1 MSDPITE
8 ELFRN
13 AISAIGDE
21 MVLTIYRTAYS
32 GVLKNIMDYSAAI
45 CDAQGRLVA
54 QGLSL
59 PGHLCS
65 IPVALQ
71 AVLAHFGD
79 DVHPG
84 DIFINN
90 DPYDGGMHLPDIF
103 IFKPLFADGSPIAYA
118 ATICHHTDVGGRVP
132 GSNASDSLEIYAEG
146 LRIPPLKLYEKGQ
159 PNATLFRMIERNVRL
174 PGRVFGDIRSQ
185 LAACEIAAR
194 GMTDLVNRYGADDVS
209 TLMVAMMD
217 YSERLT
223 RQCLLELPD
232 GEATFT
238 DWIDD
243 DQIDVGMPIPLVCTI
258 RKHGDTMEVDWTG
271 SAPQV
276 KGSINNTLSYT
287 AAMSFTAVKSVLSV
301 NMPNNDGVFRP
312 IKIIAPAGTI
322 THGKLPAACAARGL
336 TGFRGVDCAFGALA
350 QLYPDKV
357 FAASDGGNTGL
368 TIGGYDK
375 DLNPF
380 IYVDFI
386 SGSWGGRP
394 WADGLDGNTCMFANM
409 ASFSVEVIEAENPL
423 EVLDYEF
430 VPDTG
435 GAGRYRGGMAQRKT
449 WRMLA
454 DEGILQVR
462 ADRQTHRPYG
472 LQGGGPGAPGLNVMD
487 PGLPAEAKLH
497 AKITMN
503 LTRGEIFRHELP
515 GAGGWGPALDRDLD
529 LVARDLRDGLV
540 TLEAAARDYGVV
552 AAGDPPVID
561 VAATEVLR
569 ARLRSERK
577 PLAGRRVGTRGM
589 TLRIGVDIG
598 GTFTDLVAISSRRGR
613 HDAQDRVH
621 PARLRRGHHR
631 RAAFAARGSAGRGQ
645 RRSARDDGGIEH
657 RAGGEGCEDSADHH
671 SGFSRHPGDP
681 RPAHAGAVRHRL
693 DQAAR
698 TGGTSFASGSDRKDA
713 PGRIGGCSAGCGEPG
728 SGDRHVACGE
738 RRQRRDLPA
747 AQLCQSG
754 A

>member
-1 MSDPITE
+1 MHDPITE

-13 AISAIGDE
+13 AISAVGDE

-32 GVLKNIMDYSAAI
+32 GVLKNIMDYSAAL
-45 CDAQGRLVA
+45 CDADGRLVA

-65 IPVALQ
+65 IPVSLR
-71 AVLAHFGD
+71 AVLATFGD

-103 IFKPLFADGSPIAYA
+103 IFRPLFAEGDADSAARGARQRPIAYA

-132 GSNASDSLEIYAEG
+132 GSNASDSTEIYAEG
-146 LRIPPLKLYEKGQ
+146 LRIPPLKLYARGEPTK
-159 PNATLFRMIERNVRL
+159 TLVRMIERNVRL
-174 PGRVFGDIRSQ
+174 PNRVFGDLRSQ

-194 GMTDLVNRYGADDVS
+194 GMADLVSRHGADGVRE
-209 TLMVAMMD
+209 LMTAAMD

-223 RQCLLELPD
+223 RHCLMELPD

-243 DQIDVGMPIPLVCTI
+243 DQIDVGVPIPLVCTI
-258 RKHGDTMEVDWTG
+258 RKRGDTMEVDWTG

-276 KGSINNTLSYT
+276 KGAINNTWSYT
-287 AAMSFTAVKSVLSV
+287 AAMSFTAVKSVLSI

-312 IKIIAPAGTI
+312 IKVIAPEGTI
-322 THGKLPAACAARGL
+322 TNGKLPAACAARGL
-336 TGFRGVDCAFGALA
+336 TGFRGADCAFGALA
-350 QLYPDKV
+350 KLYPDRV

-375 DLNPF
+375 ELHPF

-386 SGSWGGRP
+386 SGAWGGRP

-435 GAGRYRGGMAQRKT
+435 GAGKFRGGMSQRKT

-472 LQGGGPGAPGLNVMD
+472 LQGGGPGEFGLNMLD
-487 PGLPAEAKLH
+487 PGAPTQEKLH
-497 AKITMN
+497 AKLTMT
-503 LTRGEIFRHELP
+503 LRKGQVFRHELP
-515 GAGGWGPALDRDLD
+515 GAGGWGNALDRDLD

-540 TLEAAARDYGVV
+540 TIEGAARDYGVV
-552 AAGDPPVID
+552 ATGDPPVID
-561 VAATEVLR
+561 QAATQALR
-569 ARLRSERK
+569 ANLRATRA
-577 PLAGRRVGTRGM
+577 PLP
-589 TLRIGVDIG
+589 D
-598 GTFTDLVAISSRRGR
+598 VAWE
-613 HDAQDRVH
+613 
-621 PARLRRGHHR
+621 PAYLG
-631 RAAFAARGSAGRGQ
+631 AAS
-645 RRSARDDGGIEH
+645 
-657 RAGGEGCEDSADHH
+657 
-671 SGFSRHPGDP
+671 
-681 RPAHAGAVRHRL
+681 
-693 DQAAR
+693 
-698 TGGTSFASGSDRKDA
+698 
-713 PGRIGGCSAGCGEPG
+713 
-728 SGDRHVACGE
+728 
-738 RRQRRDLPA
+738 
-747 AQLCQSG
+747 
-754 A
+754 

>member
-1 MSDPITE
+1 MPDPITE

-13 AISAIGDE
+13 AISAVGDE

-32 GVLKNIMDYSAAI
+32 GVLKNIMDFSAAV
-45 CDAQGRLVA
+45 CDAEGRLVA

-65 IPVALQ
+65 IPVALR
-71 AVLAHFGD
+71 AVLKHFKD
-79 DVHPG
+79 DIAEG

-103 IFKPLFADGSPIAYA
+103 IFRPLFADGTVIAYA

-132 GSNASDSLEIYAEG
+132 GSNASDSTEIYAEG
-146 LRIPPLKLYEKGQ
+146 LRIPPLKLYDKGRA
-159 PNATLFRMIERNVRL
+159 NTTLFRMIERNVRM

-194 GMTDLVNRYGADDVS
+194 GMADLVARYGAGEVQR
-209 TLMVAMMD
+209 LMIAMMD

-223 RQCLLELPD
+223 RHCLSELPD

-243 DQIDVGMPIPLVCTI
+243 DQIDMGVPIKLVCTV

-276 KGSINNTLSYT
+276 KGAINNTLSYT
-287 AAMSFTAVKSVLSV
+287 LAMSFTAVKSVLSI

-312 IKIIAPAGTI
+312 IKVIAPPGTI
-322 THGKLPAACAARGL
+322 TNGKLPAACAARGL

-350 QLYPDKV
+350 QLYPDRV
-357 FAASDGGNTGL
+357 MAASDGGNTGL

-375 DLNPF
+375 ELNPF

-386 SGSWGGRP
+386 SGAWGGRP

-435 GAGRYRGGMAQRKT
+435 GAGKFRGGMSQRKT

-472 LQGGGPGAPGLNVMD
+472 LQGGGPGAYGRNILD
-487 PGLPAEAKLH
+487 PGLPTEAALH
-497 AKITMN
+497 AKLTMT
-503 LTRGEIFRHELP
+503 LRRGQVFRHDLP
-515 GAGGWGPALDRDLD
+515 GAGGHGDALSRDLAM
-529 LVARDLRDGLV
+529 VARDLRDGLV
-540 TLEAAARDYGVV
+540 TIPRAAIDYGVI
-552 AAGDPPVID
+552 ARGDPPEID
-561 VAATEVLR
+561 VAATEALRSKLR
-569 ARLRSERK
+569 ASRK
-577 PLAGRRVGTRGM
+577 PLPA
-589 TLRIGVDIG
+589 
-598 GTFTDLVAISSRRGR
+598 VAW
-613 HDAQDRVH
+613 
-621 PARLRRGHHR
+621 
-631 RAAFAARGSAGRGQ
+631 
-645 RRSARDDGGIEH
+645 E
-657 RAGGEGCEDSADHH
+657 
-671 SGFSRHPGDP
+671 
-681 RPAHAGAVRHRL
+681 
-693 DQAAR
+693 
-698 TGGTSFASGSDRKDA
+698 
-713 PGRIGGCSAGCGEPG
+713 
-728 SGDRHVACGE
+728 
-738 RRQRRDLPA
+738 PA
-747 AQLCQSG
+747 A
-754 A
+754 

>member
-1 MSDPITE
+1 MPHQPTMNAATSPLASGATMDPITQ

-13 AISAIGDE
+13 AIAAIGDE

-45 CDAQGRLVA
+45 CDANGLLVA

-71 AVLAHFGD
+71 AVLKHFGND
-79 DVHPG
+79 IADG

-103 IFKPLFADGSPIAYA
+103 IFKPLFADGHVMAYA

-132 GSNASDSLEIYAEG
+132 GSNASDSTEIYAEG
-146 LRIPPLKLYEKGQ
+146 LRIPPLKLYERGR
-159 PNATLFRMIERNVRL
+159 PNTTLFRMIERNVRV

-194 GMTDLVNRYGADDVS
+194 GMTDLVTRYGADGVRS
-209 TLMVAMMD
+209 LMVAMMD

-223 RQCLLELPD
+223 RHCLAELPD

-243 DQIDVGMPIPLVCTI
+243 DQIDSGVPIKLVCTV
-258 RKHGDTMEVDWTG
+258 RKRGDTMEVDWTG

-276 KGSINNTLSYT
+276 KGAINNTWSYT
-287 AAMSFTAVKSVLSV
+287 AAMSFTAVKSVLSI

-312 IKIIAPAGTI
+312 IKVIAPAGTI
-322 THGKLPAACAARGL
+322 TNGKLPAACAARGL
-336 TGFRGVDCAFGALA
+336 TGFRGVDCCFGALA
-350 QLYPDKV
+350 QLYPDRV

-386 SGSWGGRP
+386 SGAWGARP
-394 WADGLDGNTCMFANM
+394 WADGLDGNTTMFANM

-435 GAGRYRGGMAQRKT
+435 GAGRFRGGMSQRKT

-454 DEGILQVR
+454 EEGILQVR

-472 LQGGGPGAPGLNVMD
+472 LQGGGPGAFGLNMLD
-487 PGLPAEAKLH
+487 PGMPSEEKLH
-497 AKITMN
+497 AKLTMT
-503 LTRGEIFRHELP
+503 LRKGQVFRHELP
-515 GAGGWGPALDRDLD
+515 GAGGWGDPLSRDLQA
-529 LVARDLRDGLV
+529 VARDLRDGLV
-540 TLEAAARDYGVV
+540 TIAGAARDYGVV
-552 AAGDPPVID
+552 AAGDPPMID
-561 VAATEVLR
+561 QAATEALR
-569 ARLRSERK
+569 ARLQTQRK
-577 PLAGRRVGTRGM
+577 PLPP
-589 TLRIGVDIG
+589 
-598 GTFTDLVAISSRRGR
+598 VAW
-613 HDAQDRVH
+613 H
-621 PARLRRGHHR
+621 PAE
-631 RAAFAARGSAGRGQ
+631 AA
-645 RRSARDDGGIEH
+645 E
-657 RAGGEGCEDSADHH
+657 
-671 SGFSRHPGDP
+671 
-681 RPAHAGAVRHRL
+681 
-693 DQAAR
+693 
-698 TGGTSFASGSDRKDA
+698 
-713 PGRIGGCSAGCGEPG
+713 
-728 SGDRHVACGE
+728 
-738 RRQRRDLPA
+738 
-747 AQLCQSG
+747 
-754 A
+754 

>member
-1 MSDPITE
+1 MPDPITE

-13 AISAIGDE
+13 AIAAIGDE

-32 GVLKNIMDYSAAI
+32 GVLKNIMDYSAAL
-45 CDAQGRLVA
+45 CDAEGRLVA

-65 IPVALQ
+65 IPVSLQ
-71 AVLAHFGD
+71 AVLRAFGD
-79 DVHPG
+79 DVHEG

-103 IFKPLFADGSPIAYA
+103 IFRPIFAAEPAGSSARGADGIPGSGARGADGIPGSGARGAGQTSDSEARGAARRPIAYA

-132 GSNASDSLEIYAEG
+132 GSNASDSTEIYAEG
-146 LRIPPLKLYEKGQ
+146 LRIPPLKLYDRGT
-159 PNATLFRMIERNVRL
+159 PNSTLFRMIERNVRL
-174 PGRVFGDIRSQ
+174 PNRVFGDIRSQ

-194 GMTDLVNRYGADDVS
+194 GMADLLARHGAEGVRA
-209 TLMVAMMD
+209 LMVATMD

-223 RQCLLELPD
+223 RHCLRELPD

-243 DQIDVGMPIPLVCTI
+243 DQIDVGVPIPLVCTI
-258 RKHGDTMEVDWTG
+258 RKRGDTMEVDWTG

-276 KGSINNTLSYT
+276 KGAINNTWSYT
-287 AAMSFTAVKSVLSV
+287 AAMSFTAVKSVLSI

-312 IKIIAPAGTI
+312 IKVIAPEGTI
-322 THGKLPAACAARGL
+322 TNGKLPAACAARGL
-336 TGFRGVDCAFGALA
+336 TGFRGADCVFGALA
-350 QLYPDKV
+350 RLYPDRV

-375 DLNPF
+375 ERQPF

-386 SGSWGGRP
+386 SGAWGARP

-435 GAGRYRGGMAQRKT
+435 GAGKFRGGMSQRKT

-472 LQGGGPGAPGLNVMD
+472 LQGGGPGAFGRNVLD
-487 PGLPAEAKLH
+487 PGLPTEEKLH
-497 AKITMN
+497 AKLTMT
-503 LTRGEIFRHELP
+503 LRRGQVFRHELP
-515 GAGGWGPALDRDLD
+515 GAGAWGDALTRDLS

-540 TLEAAARDYGVV
+540 TIAAAARDYGVV
-552 AAGDPPVID
+552 ASGDPPLIDLAATAALRAELRATRPPLPD
-561 VAATEVLR
+561 VAWEPACPR
-569 ARLRSERK
+569 AAA
-577 PLAGRRVGTRGM
+577 PPPTGGM
-589 TLRIGVDIG
+589 TA
-598 GTFTDLVAISSRRGR
+598 GTQGL
-613 HDAQDRVH
+613 
-621 PARLRRGHHR
+621 
-631 RAAFAARGSAGRGQ
+631 
-645 RRSARDDGGIEH
+645 
-657 RAGGEGCEDSADHH
+657 
-671 SGFSRHPGDP
+671 
-681 RPAHAGAVRHRL
+681 GA
-693 DQAAR
+693 
-698 TGGTSFASGSDRKDA
+698 
-713 PGRIGGCSAGCGEPG
+713 
-728 SGDRHVACGE
+728 
-738 RRQRRDLPA
+738 
-747 AQLCQSG
+747 
-754 A
+754 

>member
-1 MSDPITE
+1 MPDAITE

-45 CDAQGRLVA
+45 CDARGRLVA

-59 PGHLCS
+59 PGHLAS
-65 IPVALQ
+65 IPISLQ
-71 AVLAHFGD
+71 AVLAAFGD
-79 DVHPG
+79 DVHEG

-103 IFKPLFADGSPIAYA
+103 VFKPLFADGKPIAYA

-132 GSNASDSLEIYAEG
+132 GSNASDSTEIYAEG

-159 PNATLFRMIERNVRL
+159 PNNTLFRMIERNVRM
-174 PGRVFGDIRSQ
+174 PGRVFGDLRSQ

-194 GMTDLVNRYGADDVS
+194 GMADLVARHGAASVAE
-209 TLMVAMMD
+209 LMVAMMD

-223 RQCLLELPD
+223 RHCLLELPD

-243 DQIDVGMPIPLVCTI
+243 DQIDKGVPIKLVCTI
-258 RKHGDTMEVDWTG
+258 RKRGDEMEVDWTG

-276 KGSINNTLSYT
+276 KGAINNTLSYT
-287 AAMSFTAVKSVLSV
+287 QAMSFTAVKSVLSI

-312 IKIIAPAGTI
+312 IKVIAPEGTI
-322 THGKLPAACAARGL
+322 VHGKLPAACAARGL

-350 QLYPDKV
+350 RLYPDRV

-375 DLNPF
+375 DLKPF

-386 SGSWGGRP
+386 SGGWGGRP
-394 WADGLDGNTCMFANM
+394 WADGLDGNTTMFANM
-409 ASFSVEVIEAENPL
+409 ASFSVEVIESENPL

-435 GAGRYRGGMAQRKT
+435 GAGKFRGGMAQRKT

-462 ADRQTHRPYG
+462 ADRQAFRPYG
-472 LQGGGPGAPGLNVMD
+472 LYGGGPGMPGLNVMD
-487 PGLPAEAKLH
+487 PGLPTEEKLH
-497 AKITMN
+497 AKITQT
-503 LTRGEIFRHELP
+503 LRRGQIFRHELP
-515 GAGGWGPALDRDLD
+515 GAGGWGPALDRDLASI
-529 LVARDLRDGLV
+529 ARDLRDGLV
-540 TLEAAARDYGVV
+540 TIDGAARDYGVV
-552 AAGDPPVID
+552 AAGDPPEIDITATETLRTKLRATRAPLPD
-561 VAATEVLR
+561 VAWE
-569 ARLRSERK
+569 
-577 PLAGRRVGTRGM
+577 
-589 TLRIGVDIG
+589 
-598 GTFTDLVAISSRRGR
+598 
-613 HDAQDRVH
+613 
-621 PARLRRGHHR
+621 
-631 RAAFAARGSAGRGQ
+631 
-645 RRSARDDGGIEH
+645 
-657 RAGGEGCEDSADHH
+657 
-671 SGFSRHPGDP
+671 
-681 RPAHAGAVRHRL
+681 
-693 DQAAR
+693 
-698 TGGTSFASGSDRKDA
+698 
-713 PGRIGGCSAGCGEPG
+713 
-728 SGDRHVACGE
+728 
-738 RRQRRDLPA
+738 PA
-747 AQLCQSG
+747 A
-754 A
+754 